1 MISVFEY
8 SNSVLDRVK
17 CLELFEKMD
26 FKNNDLFSKKIYK
39 IYEYSLISDDNWI
52 VRITAA
58 KKIVHNFYKESVIPL
73 KWAIQH
79 DKSPFMLKTLLKL
92 FNDLNKQ
99 EFKSLL
105 EEINIRLE
113 NVYDVVHEEAR
124 FLFELEVIN
133 AENKE
138 GFEAKIGLLNRNRMG
153 SIDEMHFSDGVS
165 FMIKNRHI
173 LALNLSGWKLEDIP
187 DSIIVLSKIEHLD
200 LGKMGFMDV
209 PDFIFSFSQLKTLN
223 LRKNKLKS
231 IPDLAQEF
239 KTLESLNLKENPISE
254 IPNWLFDFA
263 SKTSSQYIEEGVS
276 KDEAPVLR
284 LLEILVGQK
293 LKQADKKKDWVVYCK
308 AWLYRLC
315 YCCGARYYT
324 IDEKG
329 HVSGIYLSARENLY
343 QKSFPK
349 HINSLKFLKEYC

>member
-1 MISVFEY
+1 ME
-8 SNSVLDRVK
+8 RVK
-17 CLELFEKMD
+17 CLELFDKMD
-26 FKNNDLFSKKIYK
+26 FKNNVLFSKNIYK

-58 KKIVHNFYKESVIPL
+58 KKIVQNFNKESLVPL

-79 DKSPFMLKTLLKL
+79 DKSPFVLKTLIELLYDVKY
-92 FNDLNKQ
+92 Q
-99 EFKSLL
+99 EFNTLL
-105 EEINIRLE
+105 EEINFRLE
-113 NVYDVVHEEAR
+113 SIYEVIHEEAR
-124 FLFELEVIN
+124 FLFELEIIL
-133 AENKE
+133 AENEE
-138 GFEAKIGLLNRNRMG
+138 GFEAKIGLLNRNRMM
-153 SIDEMHFSDGVS
+153 SLDEMLIGDGVC
-165 FMIKNRHI
+165 FMIENGHVI
-173 LALNLSGWKLEDIP
+173 ALNLSGWNVKDIP
-187 DSIIVLSKIEHLD
+187 KSITTLSKIQHLD
-200 LGKMGFMDV
+200 LGKMGFEEV
-209 PDFIFSFSQLKTLN
+209 PDFLYSFSQLKTLD

-231 IPDLAQEF
+231 VPDLTQELQ
-239 KTLESLNLKENPISE
+239 TLDNLNLKENPISE
-254 IPNWLFDFA
+254 IPNWLFVFA
-263 SKTSSQYIEEGVS
+263 RKKSSQYVKEGVN

-324 IDEKG
+324 IDEEG

-349 HINSLKFLKEYC
+349 HIDSLKFLKEYC